1 MKDPYEAYYRH
12 ERRQHRKQIAMV
24 VGAFFLTVMVVL
36 GAVLFWHLATDE
48 QVISANTHTTA
59 SN

>member
-1 MKDPYEAYYRH
+1 
-12 ERRQHRKQIAMV
+12 MV
-24 VGAFFLTVMVVL
+24 IL